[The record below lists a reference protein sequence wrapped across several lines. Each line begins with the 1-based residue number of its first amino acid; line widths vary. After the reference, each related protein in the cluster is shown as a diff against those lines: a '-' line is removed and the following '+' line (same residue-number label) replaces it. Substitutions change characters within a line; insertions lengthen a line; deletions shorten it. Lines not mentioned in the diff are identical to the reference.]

1 MPEERMADYLDGL
14 DAAAE
19 WFSIDALLD
28 AYAPGFDEWNAIRIA
43 TGQPVGEWG
52 DYLADIGGDE

>member
-1 MPEERMADYLDGL
+1 MPEERMIEYLDEL
-14 DAAAE
+14 DTAAE

-52 DYLADIGGDE
+52 DYLVDINRTE

>member
-1 MPEERMADYLDGL
+1 MTEYLDEL

-52 DYLADIGGDE
+52 DYLAAIGGDE